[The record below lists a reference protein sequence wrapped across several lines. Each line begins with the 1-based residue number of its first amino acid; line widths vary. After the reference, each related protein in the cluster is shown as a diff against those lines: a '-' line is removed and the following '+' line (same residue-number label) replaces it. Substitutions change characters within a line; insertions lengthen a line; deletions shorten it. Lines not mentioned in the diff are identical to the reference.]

1 MKNLTHI
8 RKVAIVSGLIVIFTG
23 LLSISA
29 LASEKDEKDNN
40 SKNKVSLVEAAE
52 NEKLNFENELL
63 LGDYFKKLEEQES
76 GETVEVF
83 EFYNENNELIYKAEV
98 NETNFSKNFQLQSMI
113 DTSDLIMDFNNT
125 SYFVYNQ

>member
-29 LASEKDEKDNN
+29 LASEKDNN

-76 GETVEVF
+76 GETVEVY
-83 EFYNENNELIYKAEV
+83 EFYNEYNELIYKVEV
-98 NETNFSKNFQLQSMI
+98 NEKDISKNVQLQSMI
-113 DTSDLIMDFNNT
+113 DNSDLIMDFNNT
-125 SYFVYNQ
+125 SYLVYNQ

>member
-125 SYFVYNQ
+125 SYFIYNQ